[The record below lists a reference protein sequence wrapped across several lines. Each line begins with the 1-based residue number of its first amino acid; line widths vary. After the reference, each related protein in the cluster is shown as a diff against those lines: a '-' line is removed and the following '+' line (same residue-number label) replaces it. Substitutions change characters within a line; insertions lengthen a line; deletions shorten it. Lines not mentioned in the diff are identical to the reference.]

1 MRRSFFT
8 VSLLLTLTV
17 LISLMTIFSVKMIKM
32 EREQGVRAQ
41 HEKYENKLRLALWQL
56 ETSALTIYNDC
67 LAELSAPS
75 AKKIFTVK
83 TTILDNRNIFTQDEQ
98 GVIQLKFDTAHSS
111 DAEILLQQLCE
122 SCHTGETLSLNG
134 LSDAAPPKPYEA
146 LQQSSNWEDNDYRAR
161 ASNSIKQKS
170 ITQILSKNAPEKPI
184 TIDKLR
190 EEPKRSQQEFTP
202 HQAYWVEGKLYFLRN
217 LGSKIEAV
225 LLDHNEIERQLL
237 QEQPGLKITPTL
249 HPCIKAENAHFSIIP
264 AEELPFTKN
273 ALVTLPYTLNLPTP
287 TAAKL
292 NLYIIRN
299 LSLTWASL
307 ILSILLAGGFILS
320 LWTLSK
326 RRSEFVSAV
335 THELRTPLTSFQLYS
350 EMLRDGL
357 VPNQEKRQS
366 YLDTLHRES
375 KRLSH
380 LVENV
385 LSYSRLER
393 GAISKSEITLE
404 QLLPPILDRLKSR
417 AQQSSAILKIEQETS
432 PSSTILTDPTAVEQ
446 ILFNLVDNACKYGIG
461 TSKTITLE
469 SKESSRNILF
479 TVSDQ
484 GPGITPQE
492 RRTLFTPFHKTVKS
506 AADTQQ
512 PGVGLGLSIAK
523 RQAKL
528 LGGDLI
534 LNNGPGA
541 SFTLSLKK

>member
-75 AKKIFTVK
+75 AKKTFTVK

-122 SCHTGETLSLNG
+122 SCHTGEALSIADISESLASATNDSELG
-134 LSDAAPPKPYEA
+134 ASA
-146 LQQSSNWEDNDYRAR
+146 WGDNDYRAR
-161 ASNSIKQKS
+161 ASNSLKQKNA
-170 ITQILSKNAPEKPI
+170 TQILSSNASYQLIAEEEIDNLKPA
-184 TIDKLR
+184 K
-190 EEPKRSQQEFTP
+190 QESNP
-202 HQAYWVEGKLYFLRN
+202 YQAYWIENKLYFLRN

-225 LLDHNEIERQLL
+225 LLDHREIERQLL

-287 TAAKL
+287 TAPKL

-446 ILFNLVDNACKYGIG
+446 ILFNLVDNACKYGID